1 VTQPGPNLRE
11 DTTAMLAAVGITV
24 TPEGKAWAA
33 ATLAAADAERS
44 PERRVALRA
53 RLNLPLADAA

>member
-1 VTQPGPNLRE
+1 LG
-11 DTTAMLAAVGITV
+11 G
-24 TPEGKAWAA
+24 

>member
-1 VTQPGPNLRE
+1 MTPDPNLRE

>member
-1 VTQPGPNLRE
+1 
-11 DTTAMLAAVGITV
+11 MLAAVGITV

-53 RLNLPLADAA
+53 RLNLPLSDAA